1 MFKKVVLVIA
11 IFVCLGLGVY
21 FTYFHRPP
29 TADILAANLAL
40 NGRQLLADDED
51 DGCTDKGSAAAAA
64 ECRNDPARLSARAW
78 NRFIKENNFV
88 SIGNLYNTCSGY
100 CLSFTFIIIIVI
112 IIV

>member
-51 DGCTDKGSAAAAA
+51 DGCTDKGSAAAA

-100 CLSFTFIIIIVI
+100 CLSFAFIIIIVI